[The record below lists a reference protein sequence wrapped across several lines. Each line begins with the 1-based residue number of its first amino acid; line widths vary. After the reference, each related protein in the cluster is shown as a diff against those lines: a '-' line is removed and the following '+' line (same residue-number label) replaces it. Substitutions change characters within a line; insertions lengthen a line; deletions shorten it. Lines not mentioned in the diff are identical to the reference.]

1 MTLLEKSNGRY
12 VIGLIIIGVGVIA
25 LLNNFGITSISLE
38 YVSNLL
44 WPLLLLLV
52 GINFITRR
60 HLPAL
65 VTGAILVGLG
75 TLFFGRNAG
84 LFYVDMTDFW
94 KGFWPVI
101 LILIGVNILFKDAN
115 NTRGNLAIMGAVDKT
130 KDAWELKSA
139 EYTAIMGGIDLDVR
153 KARFAEREI
162 SLSLTAIMGGITVI
176 LPDDVAATC
185 NGTAIMGGVEIMGR
199 GSGGI
204 VGNIST
210 QIGDLEKAPKVL
222 HLNCN
227 CIMGSIEIK

>member
-1 MTLLEKSNGRY
+1 
-12 VIGLIIIGVGVIA
+12 
-25 LLNNFGITSISLE
+25 
-38 YVSNLL
+38 
-44 WPLLLLLV
+44 
-52 GINFITRR
+52 
-60 HLPAL
+60 
-65 VTGAILVGLG
+65 
-75 TLFFGRNAG
+75 
-84 LFYVDMTDFW
+84 
-94 KGFWPVI
+94 
-101 LILIGVNILFKDAN
+101 
-115 NTRGNLAIMGAVDKT
+115 MGAVDKT

-153 KARFAEREI
+153 KAHFAEREI
-162 SLSLTAIMGGITVI
+162 SLSLTAIMGGITII

-227 CIMGSIEIK
+227 CIMGGIEIK